1 MSKNI
6 QSRSWQKLLS
16 ARISMD
22 SSIKKCKAKLEFL
35 TNTNVSL
42 IVSKGIRI
50 GKFNLLLR
58 YARAKNTEKLK

>member
-1 MSKNI
+1 
-6 QSRSWQKLLS
+6 
-16 ARISMD
+16 MD

-42 IVSKGIRI
+42 IVSKGIRV

>member
-1 MSKNI
+1 
-6 QSRSWQKLLS
+6 
-16 ARISMD
+16 MD

-42 IVSKGIRI
+42 IVSKGIRV

-58 YARAKNTEKLK
+58 YARAKNTEKLKCLIKMFIVSNIYIQS

>member
-1 MSKNI
+1 
-6 QSRSWQKLLS
+6 
-16 ARISMD
+16 MD

-42 IVSKGIRI
+42 IVSKGIRV

-58 YARAKNTEKLK
+58 YARAKNTEKLKWFIKIFIVSNIYIQN